1 MDELFISIRTLRQF
15 RSPSNAEQT
24 EEWAKDIGDILET
37 AEESVINELTD
48 ILAQKIEKGLPMEG
62 AREIRRRWVNEVIN
76 GGPIGRV
83 NHDVY
88 GILDLIK
95 QHVSSIGSGKLNGK
109 VAEASLLVVKNTPYK
124 YLRCKAFEVLAAL
137 ISKPNLGEAHIEDRV
152 QQLFD
157 GSGWSESKLKKVE
170 EQWEATEIRNIQ
182 MESHFKKVQKKSRSL
197 SSISLHETDVKVI
210 IYVAIFDGR
219 LTS

>member
-1 MDELFISIRTLRQF
+1 MDELCLSIRTLRQF
-15 RSPSNAEQT
+15 RSPSNAEKP

-48 ILAQKIEKGLPMEG
+48 ILAKKIQKGLPMEG
-62 AREIRRRWVNEVIN
+62 AREVRRRWVNEIIN

-95 QHVSSIGSGKLNGK
+95 QHVSTIGSGKLNGK
-109 VAEASLLVVKNTPYK
+109 VAEASLLVVKNSPYK

-137 ISKPNLGEAHIEDRV
+137 ISKANLGEAHIGDRV
-152 QQLFD
+152 QQLLD
-157 GSGWSESKLKKVE
+157 ASGWSESKLKKVE
-170 EQWEATEIRNIQ
+170 AQWVTIEIRNIR
-182 MESHFKKVQKKSRSL
+182 MESHFKQVQRRSLSL
-197 SSISLHETDVKVI
+197 SSISFNETDVKVI
-210 IYVAIFDGR
+210 MRVGIY
-219 LTS
+219 